1 MAVVTTPHTAMSDAR
16 REDRSLGELF
26 GELSSETSTLI
37 KKEIELA
44 RHELTRSAQTY
55 ARNSMLVGVGGLL
68 AYAGFIVLLMGVA
81 SLLVR
86 FGLAADLSFLLVGLA
101 TLTLGAVVGWQAFQ
115 SLRKVSVVP
124 ERTVETIREDVEWA
138 KEQTQ

>member
-1 MAVVTTPHTAMSDAR
+1 MGRD
-16 REDRSLGELF
+16 ERSLGDLF

-37 KKEIELA
+37 KKEMELA

-55 ARNSMLVGVGGLL
+55 ARSSMLIGAGGLV
-68 AYAGFIVLLMGVA
+68 AYAGFIVLLMGIA

-101 TLTLGAVVGWQAFQ
+101 TLGLGAVVGWQAVQ
-115 SLRKVSVVP
+115 SLRNVSVVP
-124 ERTVETIREDVEWA
+124 ERTVATIREDVEWA